1 MCTYYYLKRLLHEQ
15 QLVDERREVHL
26 VRAQDREELRLCLG
40 VGLLVVRVAADLEA
54 RVVDVVVQGVVV
66 RVLDGFEVVVGP
78 AELASPHLA
87 DAPLL

>member
-26 VRAQDREELRLCLG
+26 VRAQDREEFCLRLG
-40 VGLLVVRVAADLEA
+40 VGLLVVSIAAALEA

-66 RVLDGFEVVVGP
+66 QTASCTASSVSISKASDFEVP
-78 AELASPHLA
+78 SRAA
-87 DAPLL
+87 